1 MTVRDEAT
9 LSQIR
14 AADPAQSIWLSANAG
29 SGKTRVL
36 TDRVARLLLG
46 GVPPQNILCLTYTK
60 AAASEMQNR
69 LFKRLGAWAML
80 GEADLIAALD
90 ELGAERQADVSDAR
104 TLFARAIETP
114 GGLKIQTIH
123 SFCAALLRRFPLEA
137 GLSPQFQ
144 EMDES
149 AQRHLIADVLET
161 VALADAGGALS
172 DLAQFFT
179 GDDLVPL
186 AAEVAGTRHAFDAP
200 LALADAAQH
209 YGLPHGFGDEA
220 LKQELAAAAPEAAI
234 PPAVAALETG
244 SIRDQQAAAKL
255 RAIDLSQSAPAV
267 IAALEP
273 ICLYGPAAKDAY
285 AAKLTALPTK
295 GTQASHPGATAALHA
310 LMEAVE
316 ALRPKRIAL
325 AAAQRTGALQR
336 FAAAFLAEYAAEK
349 QRRGWLDFDDLVLRS
364 VALLSQSDAAD
375 WVRFR
380 LDGRIDHVLVDE
392 AQDTSLLQWR
402 LVELLTEEFGAGAG
416 AREDPRRLFVV
427 GDKKQSIYSF
437 QGADAQ
443 AFEAMEERFRGR
455 LKAAG
460 GMQSRSLDFSFRSAQ
475 AILDTVDATFED
487 AAGVGTGSRHRAFFA
502 AMPGRVDLWP
512 PIPKAE
518 TVEEGDWT
526 DPVDRPAAN
535 HEAIM
540 LAEAIA
546 GEIRRLV
553 DDPAAALPRAEGP
566 PRRITEGDFLILVQ
580 GRSGS
585 GDLFRAIIRACKAQ
599 GLSVAGADRLKIAG
613 ELAVRDLRA
622 LLAFLA
628 LPEDSLSL
636 AAALRSPL
644 FGWSE
649 QALFTL
655 AAHREET
662 YLWAALRGAADAHPE
677 TLAILGDLRREAD
690 FLRPFDLLERIL
702 IRHGG
707 RAKLLARLGPEA
719 EDGIDE
725 LLTQALSY
733 EQQDVPS
740 LTGFLAWLDGE
751 DVEVKRQLDSAGGR
765 IRVMTVHGAKGL
777 ESPIVILPDTL
788 RGARAGRNDVI
799 VDEQGQA
806 HWRTLKDEAPD
817 LLQSASE
824 AAAEADRL
832 ERQRLLY
839 VAMTRAENW
848 LIVCGAGEPRGGG
861 DTWYQ
866 AVEAGLGRTG
876 HGPVETPAGEGRRH
890 FTGAWPEAAGPGAGA
905 AEAPIPPLLP
915 SAATPAQAPDDPP
928 GPLAPSD
935 LGGAKALPGEPAEA
949 DALRHGR
956 LVHRLLEH
964 LPGIAAADRA
974 AYAAQ
979 ILATGEDPVDPGETG
994 PLLAEVAPLLDHP
1007 ELAHLFGGEALAE
1020 VEITAELA
1028 ELGGRRIRGAID
1040 RLIVEPGRI
1049 TAVDFKTNTVVPHA
1063 PGDVP
1068 EGLLRQM
1075 GAYRA
1080 ALAQIYPGHEI
1091 CTAILWTRAPALMPL
1106 PHDIVMEALAR
1117 AAIS

>member
-14 AADPAQSIWLSANAG
+14 AADPTQSVWLSANAG

-69 LFKRLGAWAML
+69 LFQRLGAWAML
-80 GEADLIAALD
+80 PEAKLIAALD
-90 ELGAERQADVSDAR
+90 ELGADRQTSVSDAR

-161 VALADAGGALS
+161 VALGDEEGALS
-172 DLAQFFT
+172 TLAQFFS

-186 AAEVAGTRHAFDAP
+186 AAEVAGKRHAFDTP
-200 LALADAAQH
+200 LSVANAARC
-209 YGLPHGFGDEA
+209 YGLPAGFGEDTLA
-220 LKQELAAAAPEAAI
+220 QGLLAAEPARAIAAGI
-234 PPAVAALETG
+234 SALHTG
-244 SIRDQQAAAKL
+244 SARDQGAADKL
-255 RAIDLSQSAPAV
+255 EAIDLAQPAPSV

-273 ICLYGPAAKDAY
+273 IFLFGSGARQHQARLD
-285 AAKLTALPTK
+285 ALPTK
-295 GTQASHPGATAALHA
+295 ATREAHPEATVALHT
-310 LMEAVE
+310 LMEAIE
-316 ALRPKRIAL
+316 TLRPKRIAL
-325 AAAQRTGALQR
+325 AAAQRTGALHR
-336 FAAAFLAEYAAEK
+336 FAAVFLAEYAAEK

-364 VALLSQSDAAD
+364 VALLSQSEAAD

-402 LVELLTEEFGAGAG
+402 LVELLTEEFGAGEG
-416 AREDPRRLFVV
+416 ARGDARRLFVV

-443 AFEAMEERFRGR
+443 AFDAMEDRFRGR
-455 LKAAG
+455 LQAAG

-487 AAGVGTGSRHRAFFA
+487 AAGIGAGSRHRAFFA
-502 AMPGRVDLWP
+502 EMPGRVDLWP
-512 PIPKAE
+512 LIPKAE
-518 TVEEGDWT
+518 APEEGDWT

-535 HEAIM
+535 HEAIT
-540 LAEAIA
+540 LADGIA

-553 DDPAAALPRAEGP
+553 DDPTAVLPRAKGP

-585 GDLFRAIIRACKAQ
+585 GDMFRAIIRACKAH
-599 GLSVAGADRLKIAG
+599 GLAVAGADRLKIAG

-655 AAHREET
+655 AAHREST
-662 YLWAALRGAADAHPE
+662 YLWPALRGAAQAHPD
-677 TLAILGDLRREAD
+677 TLVILEDLRREAD

-702 IRHGG
+702 IRHQG
-707 RAKLLARLGPEA
+707 RARLLAQLGPEA

-725 LLTQALSY
+725 LLTQALTY

-777 ESPIVILPDTL
+777 ESPVVILPDTL
-788 RGARAGRNDVI
+788 RGPRAGRNNVI
-799 VDEQGQA
+799 LDDTGHA
-806 HWRTLKDEAPD
+806 HWRTLKDETPE
-817 LLQSASE
+817 LLRTASE
-824 AAAEADRL
+824 AVAEADRL
-832 ERQRLLY
+832 ERERLLY

-848 LIVCGAGEPRGGG
+848 LIVCGAGTSGKGGG
-861 DTWYQ
+861 TWYD
-866 AVEAGLGRTG
+866 AVAAGLERTG
-876 HGPVETPAGEGRRH
+876 SGPVPTPAGQGKRH
-890 FTGAWPEAAGPGAGA
+890 FTGAWPET
-905 AEAPIPPLLP
+905 AEPSQEPTETPFPELLP
-915 SAATPAQAPDDPP
+915 SASAHAPVPNDAPT
-928 GPLAPSD
+928 PLAPSD
-935 LGGAKALPGEPAEA
+935 LGGEKALPGEPAVG

-964 LPGIAAADRA
+964 LPGIPGPKRRA
-974 AYAAQ
+974 FAEQ
-979 ILATGEDPVDPGETG
+979 ILATGDDIADPGESSQILAEVG
-994 PLLAEVAPLLDHP
+994 PLLEHP
-1007 ELAHLFGGEALAE
+1007 DLAHVFGAGALAE
-1020 VEITAELA
+1020 VEITAEIDA
-1028 ELGGRRIRGAID
+1028 LGGHRIRGAID
-1040 RLIVEPGRI
+1040 RLIVEPNRI
-1049 TAVDFKTNTVVPHA
+1049 TAIDFKTNSVVPQA
-1063 PGDVP
+1063 PGEVP

-1075 GAYRA
+1075 GAYAA
-1080 ALAQIYPGHEI
+1080 ALEQVYPGREI
-1091 CTAILWTRAPALMPL
+1091 GTAILWTRAPALMHL
-1106 PHDIVMEALAR
+1106 PHDIVMAALAR